1 MMARMVVLGLGVLG
15 ASASALAGE
24 PPETTAAAAATSP
37 RAADSKPAAPPS
49 AEDVA
54 KRLGVSVP
62 ELKRLRQLGF
72 ADSEIATQVIE
83 NKRTARQVITEREV
97 INELAGSLAQVN
109 VRVYKLSASEQSAER
124 ERAMKAALNKVRRE
138 RKTTREELRRIVAGT
153 SLFTPEEVKR
163 YLGIGLFDTDN
174 LRRVV
179 GTSVFGEE

>member
-1 MMARMVVLGLGVLG
+1 MVARTVVLSVSLLGAAAPANAAEPPDVTAPAPA
-15 ASASALAGE
+15 ASASAAAK
-24 PPETTAAAAATSP
+24 PPEA
-37 RAADSKPAAPPS
+37 PS

-72 ADSEIATQVIE
+72 ADSEIATQVID

-97 INELAGSLAQVN
+97 INELARSLADVN
-109 VRVYKLSASEQSAER
+109 VRVYKLSASEQTAEG
-124 ERAMKAALNKVRRE
+124 ERAMKAALAKVRRE
-138 RKTTREELRRIVAGT
+138 RRASREELRRIVAGT
-153 SLFTPEEVKR
+153 SLFSPEEVKD

-179 GTSVFGEE
+179 GSSVFGEE